1 MHPENVTSNLVNGKY
16 FSANMTVVLMSGE
29 EVINIMAK
37 LKADERVKWYL

>member
-1 MHPENVTSNLVNGKY
+1 
-16 FSANMTVVLMSGE
+16 MTVVLLNGE